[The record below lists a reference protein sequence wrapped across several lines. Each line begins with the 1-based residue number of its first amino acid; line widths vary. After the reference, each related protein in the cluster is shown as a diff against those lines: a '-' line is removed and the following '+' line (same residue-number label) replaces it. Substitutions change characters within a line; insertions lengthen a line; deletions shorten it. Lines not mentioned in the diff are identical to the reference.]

1 MISLGAATA
10 FAMDAGGSAQ
20 LAVGTDLVIPW
31 SAPRSLSDVV
41 LLSYGGVTLTPLPF
55 RLSANGDHVDDSA
68 TEVVRSPAAGVATVT
83 IARRTGRPTKRLWQ
97 GPLGPGAVKVNV
109 DPKRLGLGDGVYV
122 VRGQVHSGRRQR
134 RDRAAPTR
142 DLRPHALGPD
152 RALDDDRRR
161 QASPGPA
168 GRRLPPAA
176 PRPRDRA
183 GRSRRRAARSRRS
196 PRNRRLPPGARSGWP
211 GTACA
216 ASALVSGTVHGHRRR
231 RTAASAPRAC
241 SAPSP

>member
-41 LLSYGGVTLTPLPF
+41 LLSYSGVTLTPLPF

-122 VRGQVHSGRRQR
+122 VVAKFTPADGSGETEQR
-134 RDRAAPTR
+134 RRVIFDRT
-142 DLRPHALGPD
+142 LSALTARSTTTG
-152 RALDDDRRR
+152 AGKRR
-161 QASPGPA
+161 
-168 GRRLPPAA
+168 
-176 PRPRDRA
+176 PRPPG
-183 GRSRRRAARSRRS
+183 GR
-196 PRNRRLPPGARSGWP
+196 
-211 GTACA
+211 
-216 ASALVSGTVHGHRRR
+216 ASACCGRP
-231 RTAASAPRAC
+231 A
-241 SAPSP
+241 